1 MYFVFRVWF
10 DQNGTQAN
18 SIQKFDTLIQA
29 QKRFWNILA
38 ADADSADVQYGL
50 VQVVDNNGNCYAN
63 QVFDNRVAG

>member
-38 ADADSADVQYGL
+38 ADADSADVQ
-50 VQVVDNNGNCYAN
+50 
-63 QVFDNRVAG
+63 